1 MFGLCESREKHF
13 IANVFKLLQYFYDA
27 WFRNSPTTILVT
39 LNWYIAGMQLAGIAK
54 SVTKSFINPASTQK
68 DCNWTKIKRKY
79 AQKDP
84 CY

>member
-1 MFGLCESREKHF
+1 MNHEKTFHSKR
-13 IANVFKLLQYFYDA
+13 FKSLQYFYDA
-27 WFRNSPTTILVT
+27 WCKNSPTAILVT
-39 LNWYIAGMQLAGIAK
+39 LNWYIYKQLAGIAK
-54 SVTKSFINPASTQK
+54 SVAKSFINPASMQR